1 VDGLKARLASRNPSK
16 ARELE
21 RLLPGWS
28 IAPLDA
34 DDYPPETGDTY
45 YENARLKAEFG
56 RVHAE
61 PDAWVLG
68 EDSGIEVEGLGG
80 GPGVRSARSGGD
92 DPVGWLLERLQG
104 VEGEGRHGRYV
115 SELVALA
122 PNGVEL
128 RGTGRLSGRIA
139 HEPRGSEGFGYDP
152 VFVPDGETRTVAEL
166 GNAWKALH
174 SHRANAAR
182 ALLADRPDV
191 KFGRAG

>member
-1 VDGLKARLASRNPSK
+1 VDGLKARLASRNPNK

-21 RLLPGWS
+21 RLLPGWT

-34 DDYPPETGDTY
+34 EDYPPETGDTY

-56 RVHAE
+56 RSHAE
-61 PDAWVLG
+61 PEAWVLG
-68 EDSGIEVEGLGG
+68 EDSGIEVEGLDGE
-80 GPGVRSARSGGD
+80 PGVKSARSGGT

-104 VEGEGRHGRYV
+104 VEGEGRQARYV
-115 SELVALA
+115 SELVALT

-128 RGTGRLSGRIA
+128 RGTGTLRGRIA

-182 ALLADRPDV
+182 ALLR
-191 KFGRAG
+191 KAG

>member
-1 VDGLKARLASRNPSK
+1 VDGLTARLASRNPNK

-21 RLLPGWS
+21 RLLPGWT

-45 YENARLKAEFG
+45 YGNARLKAEFG
-56 RVHAE
+56 RTHAE

-68 EDSGIEVEGLGG
+68 EDSGIEVRGLDG
-80 GPGVRSARSGGD
+80 GPGVASARSGGE

-104 VEGEGRHGRYV
+104 VEGEGRHARYV
-115 SELVALA
+115 SELVALT
-122 PNGVEL
+122 PSGVEL
-128 RGTGRLSGRIA
+128 RGTGTLSGRIA

-182 ALLADRPDV
+182 ALLAAFPASG
-191 KFGRAG
+191 KTG